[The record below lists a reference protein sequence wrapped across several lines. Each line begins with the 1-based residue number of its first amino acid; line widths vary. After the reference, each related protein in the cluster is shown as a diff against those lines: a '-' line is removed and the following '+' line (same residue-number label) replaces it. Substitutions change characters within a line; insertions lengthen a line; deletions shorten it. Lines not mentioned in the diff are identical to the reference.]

1 MSVVNYVCINVEVTD
16 IFLTLNPKPSSTD
29 VFDDT
34 SMVTLLHLDI
44 QHSRSRKSS
53 PAPLDEVWLVGERAR
68 ARERATGRVR
78 GRMCEGGRGVVGK
91 KSPLSPYTPPSL
103 THTSGRDDNAVP
115 RRWRGEEWCVECC
128 YVHTH
133 RELHA
138 LRHPHTHWPFPT
150 FTFIFMYTRSTCVYT
165 SSTCVL
171 WHAHYTH
178 MFIHVYMRARAHTHT
193 HTYTIYV
200 C

>member
-78 GRMCEGGRGVVGK
+78 GRMCEGGRRVVG
-91 KSPLSPYTPPSL
+91 
-103 THTSGRDDNAVP
+103 GRVVCGVLLCAHDRD
-115 RRWRGEEWCVECC
+115 
-128 YVHTH
+128 
-133 RELHA
+133 LHA
-138 LRHPHTHWPFPT
+138 LRHPRTHSPLPSCT
-150 FTFIFMYTRSTCVYT
+150 FTDIRMYKR
-165 SSTCVL
+165 STCVL
-171 WHAHYTH
+171 WHAHY
-178 MFIHVYMRARAHTHT
+178 IHIYICIYARARTHTHT
-193 HTYTIYV
+193 HTHTNTYTLYV